1 MAMTASLCAALVIF
15 LERLFPFALFSRREP
30 PPLIRFIEK
39 YIPSMVIAMLIV
51 YSLKDLSFAAAPYGA
66 PYFLAVAVCVVLHL
80 LLKNPMV
87 SIFGSTIAFMVL
99 SHLM

>member
-1 MAMTASLCAALVIF
+1 
-15 LERLFPFALFSRREP
+15 
-30 PPLIRFIEK
+30 
-39 YIPSMVIAMLIV
+39 MLIV